1 MDTFL
6 IKVQELLERV
16 VKVEAK
22 SLNEAIS
29 KAKEKYRKEEIVL
42 DYNDFVNF
50 DFFCIDTQSKEDE
63 KNVLIREVIEYLYE
77 DEKKHF
83 EELDK
88 PNNHI
93 FLKLERL
100 KILLN

>member
-1 MDTFL
+1 METF
-6 IKVQELLERV
+6 E
-16 VKVEAK
+16 
-22 SLNEAIS
+22 N
-29 KAKEKYRKEEIVL
+29 
-42 DYNDFVNF
+42 
-50 DFFCIDTQSKEDE
+50 DE
-63 KNVLIREVIEYLYE
+63 KNKLICEVIAYLYE

-100 KILLN
+100 KSLTNEFIVSI

>member
-1 MDTFL
+1 METFM
-6 IKVQELLERV
+6 
-16 VKVEAK
+16 
-22 SLNEAIS
+22 
-29 KAKEKYRKEEIVL
+29 
-42 DYNDFVNF
+42 
-50 DFFCIDTQSKEDE
+50 EDE
-63 KNVLIREVIEYLYE
+63 KNMLIHDVIEYLYE

-100 KILLN
+100 KMLMS